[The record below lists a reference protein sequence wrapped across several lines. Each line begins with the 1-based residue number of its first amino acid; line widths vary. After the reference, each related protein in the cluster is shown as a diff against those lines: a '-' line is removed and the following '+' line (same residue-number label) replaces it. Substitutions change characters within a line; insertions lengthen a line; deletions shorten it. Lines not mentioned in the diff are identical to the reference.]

1 MSRGRDTVVTKS
13 NPPDPERETYL
24 SLLKGSVSPSEKSV
38 KVKIKKENAG
48 YMTPH
53 GGETPPD
60 QKRETYA
67 NLLKDTVKVQQI
79 KTKKTKK

>member
-13 NPPDPERETYL
+13 GRPAPEDETYV
-24 SLLKGSVSPSEKSV
+24 SLLKGSVSPNEKNI

-48 YMTPH
+48 VMTPH
-53 GGETPPD
+53 GGKTPPD

-67 NLLKDTVKVQQI
+67 NLLKDTIKVNHVKI
-79 KTKKTKK
+79 KKKKD